1 MYIKNRRKIKMKK
14 STRRKQ
20 LRACQRKKN
29 YTEPAAKQVVSYLF
43 KKGVFKKAYKC
54 PVCKHWHLTH
64 ANKRLVLNRAFRS
77 AGM

>member
-1 MYIKNRRKIKMKK
+1 MKK

-29 YTEPAAKQVVSYLF
+29 YTEAAAKHVVIYLR
-43 KKGVFKKAYKC
+43 KKGVFKTVYKC

-64 ANKRLVLNRAFRS
+64 TKKRVVLEAAFRS